1 MMILGKLFA
10 FALSPIGRYAIMGLA
25 VVAFVSG
32 VYIKGRADG
41 RAAYRVKIEREIR
54 DAVRTG
60 NAAREKALRDF
71 DALPDGE
78 LPNDGFRRD

>member
-1 MMILGKLFA
+1 MILLGKLL
-10 FALSPIGRYAIMGLA
+10 ALVVSPVGRYVALGLA
-25 VVAFVSG
+25 VLMFVTG
-32 VYIKGRADG
+32 VYVKGRADG
-41 RAAYRVKIEREIR
+41 RAAYKVKIEREIR